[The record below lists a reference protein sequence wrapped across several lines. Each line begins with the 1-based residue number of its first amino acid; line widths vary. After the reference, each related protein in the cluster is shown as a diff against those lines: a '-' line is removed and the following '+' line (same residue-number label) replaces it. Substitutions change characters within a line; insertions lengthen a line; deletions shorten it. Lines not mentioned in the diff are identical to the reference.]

1 MNHSK
6 ESRAK
11 LLLRLVKGSMRFF
24 VASILC
30 MAIMSLSEMIVP
42 QVISMTVDSV
52 IGERPLEMQG
62 YLRVPLEAL
71 GVDIAALP
79 AYFSQRLWA
88 LSLVVAGLAL
98 LSAVFRYAATLA
110 TNKGSETLVKNMR
123 DKLFTQLQKL
133 PFQWHNQNQT
143 GDLIQR
149 CTNDVDMVRNFVSMQ
164 LISVFRIVIMMCLSI
179 SFMFSL
185 NARLAWVA
193 VAAVPIIIAYST
205 IFRLKIEKY
214 FFEYD
219 ENEGK
224 LSAIA
229 QENLTGVR
237 VVRAFGRERTEIE
250 KFEVMNQLCTKLSL
264 RLSKLMSLFW
274 ALGDLVSGLQV
285 MLILVLGTVFTVR
298 GEMSTGNLIAFISYN
313 GMLTWPVRELGR
325 VISEMSKAGV
335 SISRGGHIL
344 SSQIEA
350 GCPRCHG
357 GPHPRRH
364 QI

>member
-1 MNHSK
+1 M
-6 ESRAK
+6 
-11 LLLRLVKGSMRFF
+11 
-24 VASILC
+24 
-30 MAIMSLSEMIVP
+30 
-42 QVISMTVDSV
+42 
-52 IGERPLEMQG
+52 
-62 YLRVPLEAL
+62 
-71 GVDIAALP
+71 
-79 AYFSQRLWA
+79 
-88 LSLVVAGLAL
+88 
-98 LSAVFRYAATLA
+98 
-110 TNKGSETLVKNMR
+110 
-123 DKLFTQLQKL
+123 
-133 PFQWHNQNQT
+133 
-143 GDLIQR
+143 
-149 CTNDVDMVRNFVSMQ
+149 
-164 LISVFRIVIMMCLSI
+164 
-179 SFMFSL
+179 
-185 NARLAWVA
+185 
-193 VAAVPIIIAYST
+193 
-205 IFRLKIEKY
+205 
-214 FFEYD
+214 
-219 ENEGK
+219 
-224 LSAIA
+224 
-229 QENLTGVR
+229 R